1 MDPSIEGGTPPA
13 AAARSRPDAAGV
25 KEGSAP
31 RGAQDARL
39 ARAPGEPLSFLLGDW
54 IVDVPTRRLR
64 RDDETVTLEPRPM
77 AVLAALCRH
86 PGEVVSAESLL
97 QDCWPEATTLGDNP
111 VHKVVAGLRR
121 ALGDSATTPRY
132 LETIRKQGYRLVA
145 AIGVLSAEGPR
156 SHAGGWRGLS
166 PFRGL
171 EPFDAAHASV
181 FFGRDDAVAALHL
194 RMTRQWRLGHPLMVL
209 LGPSGS
215 GKTSLVQAGL
225 VPALMRPAPDS
236 DPGAPLLRVS
246 AAALVD
252 LGALGGLDAWAGVAG
267 AMLDWEC
274 QGVPLLSG
282 YSIDTLAADLREA
295 PGEVLRQLA
304 IGLDTTRALRA
315 GAQAP
320 PLLVLDRLE
329 ALFQGDD
336 GDLGAW
342 FAMLDRLVSSAR
354 LAVLAICR
362 NDFYAALARWPAL
375 MRGKEEG
382 AHLDLAPPDARA
394 IAQMIRLPARAAGLS
409 YGADESGLNRLD
421 DRLCIDAMQASDALP
436 LLQYTLQQLYL
447 NRAPGDV
454 LAWSAYEDLGGLEGA
469 IGRRAEALLG
479 ELPPAQQ
486 EALPRLLPRLVAL
499 GGEEASPTSR
509 WLAASELTDAQEQ
522 ALVRAFVDARLLV
535 ADRVGGM
542 NAGADADVDGGL
554 NGSGGGSG
562 GGGIRSRV
570 GGVSGYRVAHEAL
583 LRRWPRVTAWVA
595 QHRASLAARDE
606 LRPWVARWIEADQA
620 GPLLMP
626 RGSTLWTAARA
637 LAEAPQLFDAQE
649 RDFIERSQ
657 RRLRRQRWG
666 LGAASAGAF
675 LLAGVAGIAAIGY
688 ARQAEV
694 AAERQRQSRQ
704 LASFMLG
711 ELADKLRPMG
721 QLDVL
726 SRIGEQGLKLLA
738 PAEGGRETP
747 GDALQRARALVVIG
761 EVNSSRGQGRTDIAT
776 DALHAAL
783 QLLLPLDRAAQQD
796 PAAYY
801 KTLGAASFWLGQMAF
816 DAGDLETASQEMAR
830 YRDASEAWRQVL
842 PEDGGAQA
850 ELGFAVNSLGSI
862 AYRRAAWDEAQRWF
876 EQALALKL
884 AALARKPDDADAKE
898 AVASSRMWLGRVAQ
912 IRGNPVQALALF
924 DVARQPLAELAA
936 RTPDAL
942 VRQRDL
948 AAVEQRRADAM
959 RASGRLRD
967 AVDTMGVSVAL
978 LQEAERREPGNRFW
992 SVDRQHAQANL
1003 LLLRDDAG
1011 MDVRDAL
1018 DALRAEVQ
1026 TRPESEPGR
1035 EFLRRTVL
1043 ARLAVAEATIAARRG
1058 RPADFDRWRATAEAA
1073 IQTLLASSPRDWQS
1087 LELAARLGLL
1097 SLAMSAGPT
1106 PPASASTMQ
1115 SAASRPADAQAVHA
1129 GPRAMCESLRDT
1141 LGPAVAAGQAGLA
1154 LEAWLAAR
1162 RCLRQDAGDD
1172 ADLARL
1178 RAGGYAPGLLEFS
1191 STLPTKR
1198 KSPS

>member
-1 MDPSIEGGTPPA
+1 MEPSIEEGPPPA
-13 AAARSRPDAAGV
+13 KTTETTST
-25 KEGSAP
+25 
-31 RGAQDARL
+31 RGMKA
-39 ARAPGEPLSFLLGDW
+39 GEPLSFLLGDW
-54 IVDVPTRRLR
+54 IVDVPTRRLKR
-64 RDDETVTLEPRPM
+64 LQRDDETVTLEPRPM
-77 AVLAALCRH
+77 AVLVALCRH
-86 PGEVVSAESLL
+86 PGEVVSAEALL

-132 LETIRKQGYRLVA
+132 IETIRKQGYRLVA
-145 AIGVLSAEGPR
+145 TLGVLSAEGPR

-181 FFGRDDAVAALHL
+181 FFGRDDAVAALHARL
-194 RMTRQWRLGHPLMVL
+194 TRQWRLGHPLMVL

-225 VPALMRPAPDS
+225 VPALIRSTPDN
-236 DPGAPLLRVS
+236 DPGAELLRVS

-282 YSIDTLAADLREA
+282 YSIETLAADLRET
-295 PGEVLRQLA
+295 PGEVLRQLT
-304 IGLDTTRALRA
+304 IGLDATRALRA

-329 ALFQGDD
+329 AVFQGDD
-336 GDLGAW
+336 GQLSAW
-342 FAMLDRLVSSAR
+342 FAMLERLVSSAR
-354 LAVLAICR
+354 LVVLAICR
-362 NDFYAALARWPAL
+362 NDFYAALARWPSL
-375 MRGKEEG
+375 MRGKEDG

-447 NRAPGDV
+447 HRAPGDV
-454 LAWSAYEDLGGLEGA
+454 LAWSAYEELGGLEGA

-479 ELPPAQQ
+479 ELPQAQQ
-486 EALPRLLPRLVAL
+486 EALPRLLPRLVTL

-509 WLAASELTDAQEQ
+509 WIAASELSDPQEQ

-535 ADRVGGM
+535 ADL
-542 NAGADADVDGGL
+542 A
-554 NGSGGGSG
+554 
-562 GGGIRSRV
+562 
-570 GGVSGYRVAHEAL
+570 GGVNGYRVAHEAL
-583 LRRWPRVTAWVA
+583 LRRWPRVTTWVA

-606 LRPWVARWIEADQA
+606 LRPWVARWIEADRA

-637 LAEAPQLFDAQE
+637 LAEAPQLFGDRE

-675 LLAGVAGIAAIGY
+675 LLAGIAGIAALGY

-726 SRIGEQGLKLLA
+726 SRIGEQGVKLLA
-738 PAEGGRETP
+738 PAEGGKETP
-747 GDALQRARALVVIG
+747 ADALQRARALVVIG
-761 EVNSSRGQGRTDIAT
+761 EVNSSRGQGRTDIAA

-816 DAGDLETASQEMAR
+816 DAGDLETATREMTR
-830 YRDASEAWRQVL
+830 YRDASETWRQVL
-842 PEDGGAQA
+842 PEDVDAQA

-862 AYRRAAWDEAQRWF
+862 AFRRSSWDEAQRWF

-884 AALARKPDDADAKE
+884 AALARKPGNADAQE
-898 AVASSRMWLGRVAQ
+898 AVASSRIWLGRVAH

-936 RTPDAL
+936 RTPDAQ

-948 AAVEQRRADAM
+948 ALVELRRGDAL
-959 RASGRLRD
+959 RASGRLKE
-967 AVDTMGVSVAL
+967 AVAL
-978 LQEAERREPGNRFW
+978 LSTGVDLLRDAERRDPSNRYW
-992 SVDRQHAQANL
+992 STDRQHAQANL
-1003 LLLRDDAG
+1003 LLVKTDAG

-1018 DALRAEVQ
+1018 GELRAEVPS
-1026 TRPESEPGR
+1026 RPDSEPGR
-1035 EFLRRTVL
+1035 ERLRREIL
-1043 ARLAVAEATIAARRG
+1043 ARLAVAEAAMAARAGDAEEFQR
-1058 RPADFDRWRATAEAA
+1058 RRAKAGAELEA
-1073 IQTLLASSPRDWQS
+1073 LLASTPRQWQS
-1087 LELAARLGLL
+1087 LELVARLGLL
-1097 SLAMSAGPT
+1097 TLAMPMREASTTRVETPVSEAAVMSGTAPTSAG
-1106 PPASASTMQ
+1106 
-1115 SAASRPADAQAVHA
+1115 AASRPADA
-1129 GPRAMCESLRDT
+1129 GSRAMCEALRDT
-1141 LGPAVAAGQAGLA
+1141 LAPAVSAGQAGLA

-1162 RCLRQDAGDD
+1162 RCTKQDA
-1172 ADLARL
+1172 ADGAAAARL
-1178 RAGGYAPGLLEFS
+1178 RAGGYAPGLFDFS
-1191 STLPTKR
+1191 STPSTTR
-1198 KSPS
+1198 KLSS

>member
-1 MDPSIEGGTPPA
+1 MDPSIEEGPPPA
-13 AAARSRPDAAGV
+13 TTV
-25 KEGSAP
+25 
-31 RGAQDARL
+31 RGTKA
-39 ARAPGEPLSFLLGDW
+39 GEPLSFLLGDW

-64 RDDETVTLEPRPM
+64 RSQRDDETVTLEPRPM
-77 AVLAALCRH
+77 AVLVALCRH
-86 PGEVVSAESLL
+86 PGEVVSAEALL
-97 QDCWPEATTLGDNP
+97 QDCWPEATALGDNP

-145 AIGVLSAEGPR
+145 SLGVLSAEGPR

-181 FFGRDDAVAALHL
+181 FFGRDDAVAALHARL
-194 RMTRQWRLGHPLMVL
+194 TRQWRLGHPLVVL

-225 VPALMRPAPDS
+225 MPALMRPPPSGPAPDN
-236 DPGAPLLRVS
+236 DPGAALLRVG

-282 YSIDTLAADLREA
+282 YSIDTLAADLRES
-295 PGEVLRQLA
+295 PGEVLRQLS
-304 IGLDTTRALRA
+304 IGLDATRALRTSGTS
-315 GAQAP
+315 GASRGEGGMGGGGQAP

-329 ALFQGDD
+329 ALFQVQDD
-336 GDLGAW
+336 EGQLGAW
-342 FAMLDRLVSSAR
+342 FAMLDRLVGSAR
-354 LAVLAICR
+354 LVVLAICR

-421 DRLCIDAMQASDALP
+421 DRLCIDAMQAADALP

-447 NRAPGDV
+447 HRGPGEV
-454 LAWSAYEDLGGLEGA
+454 LSWSAYEELGGLEGA
-469 IGRRAEALLG
+469 IGRRAEALLS
-479 ELPPAQQ
+479 ELPVAQQ
-486 EALPRLLPRLVAL
+486 EALPRLLPRLVML
-499 GGEEASPTSR
+499 SGEEASPTSR
-509 WLAASELTDAQEQ
+509 WIAASALTDPQEQ
-522 ALVRAFVDARLLV
+522 ALVRTFVDARLLV
-535 ADRVGGM
+535 ADL
-542 NAGADADVDGGL
+542 A
-554 NGSGGGSG
+554 
-562 GGGIRSRV
+562 
-570 GGVSGYRVAHEAL
+570 GGVNGYRVAHEAL

-606 LRPWVARWIEADQA
+606 LRPWVARWIEADRA

-637 LAEAPQLFDAQE
+637 LAEAPQLFGEQE
-649 RDFIERSQ
+649 RAFIERSQ

-666 LGAASAGAF
+666 LGAASVGAF
-675 LLAGVAGIAAIGY
+675 LLAGFAGVAALGY
-688 ARQAEV
+688 ARQADV

-738 PAEGGRETP
+738 PAEGGKETP
-747 GDALQRARALVVIG
+747 ADALQRARALVVIG
-761 EVNSSRGQGRTDIAT
+761 EVNSSRGQGRTDIAA

-783 QLLLPLDRAAQQD
+783 NLLLPLDRAAQQD

-816 DAGDLETASQEMAR
+816 DAGDLDAAAREMAR
-830 YRDASEAWRQVL
+830 YREASETWGQVL
-842 PEDGGAQA
+842 PEDVDARA

-862 AYRRAAWDEAQRWF
+862 AFRRAAWDEAQRWF

-884 AALARKPDDADAKE
+884 AALARKPGDADAQE
-898 AVASSRMWLGRVAQ
+898 AVASSRVWLGRVAH
-912 IRGNPVQALALF
+912 IRGQPVQALTLF

-948 AAVEQRRADAM
+948 AMVELRRGDAL
-959 RASGRLRD
+959 RASGRLGE
-967 AVDTMGVSVAL
+967 AVAVTATGVAL
-978 LQEAERREPGNRFW
+978 LHDAERRDTSNRYW
-992 SVDRQHAQANL
+992 STDRRHAQANL
-1003 LLLRDDAG
+1003 LLLKTDAG
-1011 MDVRDAL
+1011 MDVGAAL
-1018 DALRAEVQ
+1018 DALRAEVPS
-1026 TRPESEPGR
+1026 RPESDPGR
-1035 EFLRRTVL
+1035 ERLRREIL
-1043 ARLAVAEATIAARRG
+1043 ARLAVAEAAMAARAG
-1058 RPADFDRWRATAEAA
+1058 DVAA
-1073 IQTLLASSPRDWQS
+1073 FHRLQAAAGTELETLLASSPRQWQN
-1087 LELAARLGLL
+1087 LELVARLGLIA
-1097 SLAMSAGPT
+1097 LAMPRPDA
-1106 PPASASTMQ
+1106 PASQ
-1115 SAASRPADAQAVHA
+1115 GAAGA
-1129 GPRAMCESLRDT
+1129 RATCERLRDT
-1141 LGPAVAAGQAGLA
+1141 LAPAVTAGQAGLA

-1162 RCLRQDAGDD
+1162 RCTKQDADD
-1172 ADLARL
+1172 AAAAARL
-1178 RAGGYAPGLLEFS
+1178 RSGGYAPGLFDFS
-1191 STLPTKR
+1191 STPSTRR
-1198 KSPS
+1198 KQSS

>member
-1 MDPSIEGGTPPA
+1 MDPRIEEGPPSATTPPTPPTSTLTSPPTSPPTSPT
-13 AAARSRPDAAGV
+13 ARGLST
-25 KEGSAP
+25 
-31 RGAQDARL
+31 
-39 ARAPGEPLSFLLGDW
+39 GEPLSFLLGDW
-54 IVDVPTRRLR
+54 IVDVSTRRLR

-86 PGEVVSAESLL
+86 PGQVVSAEALL
-97 QDCWPEATTLGDNP
+97 QDCWPEGTTLGDTP

-121 ALGDSATTPRY
+121 ALGDSASAPRY

-145 AIGVLSAEGPR
+145 PIGVLSAEGPR

-181 FFGRDDAVAALHL
+181 FFGRDDAVAALHARL
-194 RMTRQWRLGHPLMVL
+194 TRQWRLGHPLVVL

-225 VPALMRPAPDS
+225 MPVLTRSATASASVGGAGTPADAGG
-236 DPGAPLLRVS
+236 GAGSIGGDLLHVS

-252 LGALGGLDAWAGVAG
+252 LGALGGMDAWAGVAG

-282 YSIDTLAADLREA
+282 YSIATLATDLRVA
-295 PGEVLRQLA
+295 PREVLRQLG
-304 IGLDTTRALRA
+304 IGLDATRALRG

-329 ALFQGDD
+329 AIFQDD
-336 GDLGAW
+336 DARIGAW
-342 FAMLDRLVSSAR
+342 LGMLDQLVSSGR
-354 LAVLAICR
+354 LVVLAVCR
-362 NDFYAALARWPAL
+362 NDFYAALARWPSL
-375 MRGKEEG
+375 MRGKEGG

-409 YGADESGLNRLD
+409 YGADDSGLNRLD
-421 DRLCIDAMQASDALP
+421 DRLCIDAMQAPDALP
-436 LLQYTLQQLYL
+436 LLQYALQQLYL
-447 NRAPGDV
+447 HRAPGDV

-479 ELPPAQQ
+479 ELPAAQQ
-486 EALPRLLPRLVAL
+486 EALPRLLPRLVTL

-509 WLAASELTDAQEQ
+509 WIAASALTDPQEQ

-535 ADRVGGM
+535 ADL
-542 NAGADADVDGGL
+542 AG
-554 NGSGGGSG
+554 
-562 GGGIRSRV
+562 

-595 QHRASLAARDE
+595 QHRAGLAARDE
-606 LRPWVARWIEADQA
+606 LRPWVARWREADQA

-637 LAEAPQLFDAQE
+637 LAEAPQLFSDQE

-666 LGAASAGAF
+666 LGAASVGAF
-675 LLAGVAGIAAIGY
+675 LLAGVAGIAALAY

-726 SRIGEQGLKLLA
+726 NRIGEQGLKLLA

-747 GDALQRARALVVIG
+747 ADALQRARALVVIG
-761 EVNSSRGQGRTDIAT
+761 EVNSSRGQGRTDIAA

-801 KTLGAASFWLGQMAF
+801 KTVGAASFWLGQMAF
-816 DAGDLETASQEMAR
+816 DAGDLETATQEMTR
-830 YRDASEAWRQVL
+830 YRDASEAWRRVL
-842 PEDGGAQA
+842 PEDADAQA

-862 AYRRAAWDEAQRWF
+862 AFRRASWDEAQGWF

-884 AALARKPDDADAKE
+884 AALARKPGDADAQE
-898 AVASSRMWLGRVAQ
+898 AVASSRMWLGRVAH

-936 RTPDAL
+936 RAPDAL

-959 RASGRLRD
+959 RASGRLRE
-967 AVDTMGVSVAL
+967 AVDAMSASVAL
-978 LQEAERREPGNRFW
+978 LHEAERRDPSNRFW
-992 SVDRQHAQANL
+992 STDRQHAQASL
-1003 LLLRDDAG
+1003 LLLRMDAG
-1011 MDVRDAL
+1011 MAVREAL
-1018 DALRAEVQ
+1018 DALRADVPTQ
-1026 TRPESEPGR
+1026 PVTEPGR
-1035 EFLRRTVL
+1035 EFLRRSVL
-1043 ARLAVAEATIAARRG
+1043 ARLAVAEATLAARSG
-1058 RPADFDRWRATAEAA
+1058 RAADVARWRATADAE

-1087 LELAARLGLL
+1087 LELTARLGLL
-1097 SLAMSAGPT
+1097 SLAMSSALSSAVSSAVSSEVPSEVS
-1106 PPASASTMQ
+1106 PAIAPASA
-1115 SAASRPADAQAVHA
+1115 PADARRLCA
-1129 GPRAMCESLRDT
+1129 SLRDT
-1141 LGPAVAAGQAGLA
+1141 LEPAVAAGQAGLV

-1162 RCLRQDAGDD
+1162 RCLHQDGGD
-1172 ADLARL
+1172 AAALARL
-1178 RAGGYAPGLLEFS
+1178 RTGGYAPGLLDFS
-1191 STLPTKR
+1191 PTLPMTR
-1198 KSPS
+1198 KMPS